1 MSINVNN
8 YQLSIKEGCIST
20 RDVYYDDF
28 EYIVSRVSS
37 KSSTFHYVGN
47 ILYIYIRFRSM

>member
-1 MSINVNN
+1 MSIHVNN
-8 YQLSIKEGCIST
+8 YSLSIKDGYIST

-28 EYIVSRVSS
+28 EYIASTVTS